1 MSHVQDVAVVGVGS
15 IGSSTCYHLAKRGVD
30 VLGIDQ
36 WDVPNAVASHHGH
49 SRMIR
54 LCYYEHP
61 DYVPLLRRAY
71 ALWRELEADCG
82 QRLLHVTGGLYLG
95 EADDDFVAGSLA
107 SARQHALPH
116 EHLNRSQV
124 RERFPQFDVPDH
136 WQAIYEPEA
145 GLLIPERVVEACSH
159 LMCQRGGTLL
169 THHTVQR
176 VIDEKRAMR
185 IVTHRGDFLAR
196 HVVFTQ
202 GAWTGGVGVDLTVT
216 RQILGWVEPLHA
228 ERFSADVFPSFAINN
243 PDQSAHY
250 GFPLIDDVPPQGLLK
265 IAHHWHDRPT
275 SPELINRD
283 PEPGDVDDFLP
294 ALQRF
299 LPEAAGPVRKQSI
312 CMYTNSPDS
321 HFVIDRHPAYP
332 TERATVACGFSG
344 HGFKFASVMGE
355 ALADLATTG
364 RTELPIGFLSRGRFG
379 SP

>member
-1 MSHVQDVAVVGVGS
+1 MSHVYDVAVIGMGS
-15 IGSSTCYHLAKRGVD
+15 IGSSACYHLAKRGVD

-36 WDVPNAVASHHGH
+36 FDVPNALASHHGH

-71 ALWRELEADCG
+71 ELWREIEADCG
-82 QRLLHVTGGLYLG
+82 QRLLHITGGLYLG

-107 SARQHALPH
+107 SARQHGLPH
-116 EHLNRSQV
+116 AYLDRSQV

-145 GLLIPERVVEACSH
+145 GLLIPERVVEAFARITRNC
-159 LMCQRGGTLL
+159 GGTVMER
-169 THHTVQR
+169 HR
-176 VIDEKRAMR
+176 VTQVIEEGQTLR
-185 IVTHRGDFLAR
+185 IVTGRGDFRAR

-202 GAWTGGVGVDLTVT
+202 GAWTRDVGVELTVT
-216 RQILGWVEPLHA
+216 RQVLGWVEPA
-228 ERFSADVFPSFAINN
+228 RPDRFGADVFPSFAINN

-275 SPELINRD
+275 SPETINRD

-294 ALQRF
+294 TLRRF
-299 LPEAAGPVRKQSI
+299 LPEADGPVRKQSI

-332 TERATVACGFSG
+332 AERATVACGFSG

-355 ALADLATTG
+355 AIADLATSG
-364 RTELPIGFLSRGRFG
+364 RTDLPIGFLSRARFG
-379 SP
+379 AT